1 MNAYYFLK
9 RFIRLN
15 IRLINKV
22 QLPKAYVCDPLTYL
36 GLKQK
41 HDIYNTLSH
50 YLKHS
55 NTCYNLGLYSKEHS
69 EEGIALLPLL
79 SIPLSF
85 FILEM
90 FKPKLNCE
98 DEIIKENKPYLGCSI
113 RLKPN
118 EGMQIVLIKS
128 DSPAERAGLKVK
140 DIILEIEAK
149 PLKSINEFFAAV
161 GREKGRKRIKV
172 KTESNEIKEI
182 YVVFE

>member
-1 MNAYYFLK
+1 MNAYYFFK
-9 RFIRLN
+9 RFIRIN

-22 QLPKAYVCDPLTYL
+22 HLPKAYVCDPMTYL
-36 GLKQK
+36 GLRRK
-41 HDIYNTLSH
+41 HDIYNSLSH

-55 NTCYNLGLYSKEHS
+55 NSMFNFGLNSKEYS
-69 EEGIALLPLL
+69 EERISLLPLL

-90 FKPKLNCE
+90 FKPKLHCE
-98 DEIIKENKPYLGCSI
+98 EEIAKEEKPYLGCSI

-118 EGMQIVLIKS
+118 EGMQIVLVKS

-140 DIILEIEAK
+140 DVILEVESK
-149 PLKSINEFFAAV
+149 PTKSINEFFAAV
-161 GREKGRKRIKV
+161 GREKGRKKIKV
-172 KTESNEIKEI
+172 KTELNEIKEI